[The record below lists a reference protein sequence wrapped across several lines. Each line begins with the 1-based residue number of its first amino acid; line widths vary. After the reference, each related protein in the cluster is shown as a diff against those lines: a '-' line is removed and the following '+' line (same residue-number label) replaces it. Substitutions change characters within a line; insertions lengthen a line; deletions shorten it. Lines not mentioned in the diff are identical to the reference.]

1 MKINTYT
8 FPHSTFLAVDKD
20 FELIIGALL
29 KNERLKKL
37 LYYDVPNALDQP
49 NVPQDKVLDMFGN
62 QIKIVPKISVDPKNW
77 CYLNI
82 LFDTFQPNPSNPAFR
97 DNKIQFDI
105 VCHFNQWNLGNFQLR
120 PYKIAAELD
129 TMFNNKRLTGI
140 GKTQFFGANRIVLN
154 NEFAGLSV
162 KYWVTHGYEG
172 EDSYNP
178 LIPTEQEDLITNFN
192 QVFNTPNGL

>member
-1 MKINTYT
+1 MKIQTYMY
-8 FPHSTFLAVDKD
+8 PHSTFLAVEKD
-20 FELIIGALL
+20 MSLIVDALL

-49 NVPQDKVLDMFGN
+49 NVPQDKAMAMFGN
-62 QIKIVPKISVDPKNW
+62 QIKIVPKIYVDPKNW
-77 CYLNI
+77 CYVNI
-82 LFDTFQPNPSNPAFR
+82 LFDTFQPNNTNPAFR

-105 VCHFNQWNLGNFQLR
+105 ICHFNQWNLKDFALR

-140 GKTQFFGANRIVLN
+140 GKTQFYGANRIVLN
-154 NEFAGLSV
+154 NEFAGISV

-172 EDSYNP
+172 EDSKNALNP
-178 LIPTEQEDLITNFN
+178 REEQSLIDNFN
-192 QVFNTPNGL
+192 QVFNNPNEL